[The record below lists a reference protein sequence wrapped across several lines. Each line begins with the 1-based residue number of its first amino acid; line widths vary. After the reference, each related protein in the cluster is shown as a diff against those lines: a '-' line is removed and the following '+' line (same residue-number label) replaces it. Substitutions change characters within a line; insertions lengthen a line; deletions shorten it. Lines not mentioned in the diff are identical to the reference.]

1 MKIQFVK
8 QAHMYMHVDLM
19 GLEQEF
25 LINAYAMFQII
36 NVPPHSFSFLQSHQN

>member
-8 QAHMYMHVDLM
+8 QTHMYVYVELM

-25 LINAYAMFQII
+25 LINAYAMF
-36 NVPPHSFSFLQSHQN
+36 